1 MAEQRTLAIIKP
13 IAVQNGHTGAILH
26 TICANGYKL
35 RALKMMKMNK
45 TLAATF
51 YQEHKDQDFYND
63 LIDFMTSG
71 PIVTMVIE
79 KENAIEDFRNL
90 MGSTDPSKSK
100 PGTLRYQYGTNM
112 RANAIHGSKDVES
125 AKREI
130 DLIFTKKEIFS
141 F

>member
-1 MAEQRTLAIIKP
+1 
-13 IAVQNGHTGAILH
+13 
-26 TICANGYKL
+26 
-35 RALKMMKMNK
+35 MKMNK

-51 YQEHKDQDFYND
+51 YQEHKDMDFYND

-71 PIVTMVIE
+71 PIVAMVIE

-100 PGTLRYQYGTNM
+100 PGTLRYQYGTSI
-112 RANAIHGSKDVES
+112 RANAIHGSQDEES

>member
-1 MAEQRTLAIIKP
+1 MAIQRTLAIIKP
-13 IAVQNGHTGAILH
+13 TAVQNGHTGAILH
-26 TICANGYKL
+26 TICANGFKL
-35 RALKMMKMNK
+35 RALKMMKMTK
-45 TLAATF
+45 TLASTF
-51 YQEHKDQDFYND
+51 YQEHKDMEFFNE
-63 LIDFMTSG
+63 LVEFMSSG
-71 PIVTMVIE
+71 PIVATVLE

-90 MGSTDPSKSK
+90 MGATDPSKSK
-100 PGTLRYQYGTNM
+100 PGTIRYQYGTSI